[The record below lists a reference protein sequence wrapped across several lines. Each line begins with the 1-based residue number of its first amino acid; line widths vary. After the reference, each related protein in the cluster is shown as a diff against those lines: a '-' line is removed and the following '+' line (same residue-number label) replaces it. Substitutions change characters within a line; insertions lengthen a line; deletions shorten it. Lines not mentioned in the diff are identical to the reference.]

1 MSCGSV
7 DGVQAD
13 KGSEVAGEGGD
24 PCQSSFVFDTGGG
37 ERGRGGERKGGGV
50 RRDRGE
56 GEVGGRRG

>member
-37 ERGRGGERKGGGV
+37 ERGRGGWRVIECIDSV
-50 RRDRGE
+50 CC
-56 GEVGGRRG
+56 